1 MIGFGQDDDVI
12 KLQNQIND
20 INYKMEK
27 HHKQHST
34 GTIISGIGFVSTATV
49 VCLTPTALN
58 PFHLIITTSIIFL
71 GQIISLDSHKWFK
84 KNPTKTKNIT
94 VEMNGKEETIKTID

>member
-27 HHKQHST
+27 HHKQHSI
-34 GTIISGIGFVSTATV
+34 GTIIIGIGFVSTATSSRPY
-49 VCLTPTALN
+49 TN
-58 PFHLIITTSIIFL
+58 SIKS
-71 GQIISLDSHKWFK
+71 ISSYYYYFNYFFGTDYKS
-84 KNPTKTKNIT
+84 
-94 VEMNGKEETIKTID
+94 